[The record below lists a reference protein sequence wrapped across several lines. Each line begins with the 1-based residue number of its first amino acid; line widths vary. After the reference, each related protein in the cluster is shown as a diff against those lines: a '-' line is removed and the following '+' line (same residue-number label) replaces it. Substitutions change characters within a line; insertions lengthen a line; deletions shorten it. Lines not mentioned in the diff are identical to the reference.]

1 MVGTCE
7 LCRRENLVLTDHHL
21 VPRARHNRRVRRDLG
36 ADRNR
41 TAALCSSCHR
51 QVHKLFTEKE
61 LERSYHTLELLLAH
75 PAVLEWVGWVGK
87 RPNWR

>member
-1 MVGTCE
+1 MPRCLPPCPDTPHS
-7 LCRRENLVLTDHHL
+7 LCCYRHAIQPYALTH
-21 VPRARHNRRVRRDLG
+21 
-36 ADRNR
+36 R

-61 LERSYHTLELLLAH
+61 LERSYHTVELLLAH